1 MDSRSVRI
9 FQRYLIPGLFVSLVY
24 FLKHR
29 CLISSKAI
37 VQFSSRISIGK
48 GTVVK
53 PYSVIQTSGGRIT
66 IGSHCAINNF
76 VQIGTAAGD
85 VVMGDYVRI
94 GPNVT
99 IMGGRRKF
107 KRKDEL
113 IMNQGYTSS
122 GILIGNDVLIGAGA
136 VIFECNIGDGAVIG
150 AGSVVTKDVPPYKVV
165 LGAPAKIVAER
176 E

>member
-1 MDSRSVRI
+1 MDSRLVRI
-9 FQRYLIPGLFVSLVY
+9 VQRYLIPGFLVSLVY
-24 FLKHR
+24 YFKHR

-37 VQFSSRISIGK
+37 VQFTGRIRIGK

-53 PYSVIQTSGGRIT
+53 PYAVIQTSGGRIT
-66 IGSHCAINNF
+66 IGNHGSINNF

-94 GPNVT
+94 GPRVT

-113 IMNQGYTSS
+113 IFNQGYTSS
-122 GILIGNDVLIGAGA
+122 GIVIGNDVMIGAGA
-136 VIFECNIGDGAVIG
+136 IIIECAIGDGAVIG
-150 AGSVVTKDVPPYKVV
+150 AGSVVTKDVPPYSVV
-165 LGAPAKIVAER
+165 LGTPAKIVAER